1 MSSNK
6 DCPEDCFQG
15 STEFYSVTPE
25 TDRFTPSYLEAR
37 PFFERCGNEVKDN
50 VRGPRDDGTYPP
62 WITETEDAP
71 GMSSLERYVVWFN
84 SIWVNG
90 DPSSWNATCFT
101 NNTVTIDPSGSTT
114 GAEEAALN
122 FTMLFRYFPDLRG
135 EVVSWGANE
144 RELFINWRFR
154 IPNTVKDRL
163 PIGPITQ
170 TLQEQQG
177 GRDYLVP
184 VIDKFCFVDGR
195 VSFRAAYFDIVTLTA
210 YLSENFAAN
219 ELYDFLIAS
228 TWKALTSGGIPVLP
242 KMLINLFL
250 GLFVWGKT
258 PKATGLSAVASDQ
271 AVTLRWTKVP
281 EAESYKVCRAT
292 SVAGPF
298 ITLPLGGTV
307 EEQAI
312 KTNIYQDEQV
322 ENGKPYWYLVS
333 PNYKKK
339 KAVTL
344 LEGAEI
350 ANARLSKF

>member
-15 STEFYSVTPE
+15 STVFYSVTPD
-25 TDRFTPSYLEAR
+25 TDRYTPSYLEAR
-37 PFFERCGNEVKDN
+37 PFFERCGDEVKDN
-50 VRGPRDDGTYPP
+50 VRGPRNDGTYPP
-62 WITETEDAP
+62 WVLEGDP
-71 GMSSLERYVVWFN
+71 NKSSLEQYVEWFN

-90 DPSSWNATCFT
+90 DPSSWNASCFT

-122 FTMLFRYFPDLRG
+122 FIMLFRYFPDLRG

-154 IPNTVKDRL
+154 IPNTRKDRL

-195 VSFRAAYFDIVTLTA
+195 VSFRAAFFDIVTLTA

-250 GLFVWGKT
+250 GLFVWGKV
-258 PKATGLSAVASDQ
+258 PKVTGLSAVASDQ
-271 AVTLRWTKVP
+271 AVTLRWTKVL

-292 SVAGPF
+292 SIAGPF
-298 ITLPLGGTV
+298 ITLPLGGTAK
-307 EEQAI
+307 EQAI
-312 KTNIYQDEQV
+312 KSNIYQDEQV

-333 PNYKKK
+333 PNFKKGK
-339 KAVTL
+339 PVTL